1 LLVPDGRVTNEGLAG
16 LVALTNCKVWLYAT
30 DDPAGPLVKPESS
43 LKLCAVPSL
52 EWMLDNEGQERYPY
66 ETTFEEAKWD
76 EIVIIH
82 TSGTTGKS
90 SRTHSKA
97 TSSYFFRRS

>member
-1 LLVPDGRVTNEGLAG
+1 MTNEGLTG
-16 LVALTNCKVWLYAT
+16 LVALTNCKVWLYAK
-30 DDPAGPLVKPESS
+30 DDPAGPLVKPESR

-66 ETTFEEAKWD
+66 KTTFEEAKWD